1 MTVSPPGV
9 RTRLLDAVPPDPL
22 PFQPGATSA
31 VAQLRALVAAGGA
44 DLPLPAGG
52 ATARRWAALARWGRT
67 DLSFARLAEGHAD
80 AVAILA
86 EAGRAPEPS
95 AGYGVWAARSSGT
108 GAVLDGGPGTWRLRG
123 RVRFCSGA
131 HDLDRALVVALTAD
145 GSRVAGVALR
155 RRGVRPVEGTWET
168 VGMARSDSA
177 DVEFDDVPVADDA
190 LLGGPGWYT
199 ARAGF
204 WHGGAGVA
212 AVWLGGAAGVVDDLL
227 AGLTGTEPDP
237 HRLALLGELHA
248 GVAAAEALLFTTAAA
263 LDDDPADPH
272 RDAVWT
278 ARAAVESVCRR
289 VLDVAPRLAGVAALT
304 RGGPLAGRLA
314 DLGVYVRQHHGERD
328 LAALGAA
335 VLDGAR

>member
-9 RTRLLDAVPPDPL
+9 RTRLLDVAPPEP
-22 PFQPGATSA
+22 PRTPPAA
-31 VAQLRALVAAGGA
+31 ALRALVAAGAA
-44 DLPLPAGG
+44 DLPLPGGG
-52 ATARRWAALARWGRT
+52 ATLHRWADLARWGRT
-67 DLSFARLAEGHAD
+67 DLSLARLAEGHAD
-80 AVAILA
+80 ALA
-86 EAGRAPEPS
+86 VLADAGCTPEPG
-95 AGYGVWAARSSGT
+95 ATYGVWAARSGGT
-108 GAVLDGGPGTWRLRG
+108 GAILDGGPGAWRLHG

-145 GSRVAGVALR
+145 GSRIADVPLR
-155 RRGVRPVEGTWET
+155 RPGVRPVEGTWET
-168 VGMARSDSA
+168 VGMAGSDSA
-177 DVEFDDVPVADDA
+177 DVDLDDVPVPDDA

-199 ARAGF
+199 ARPGF

-212 AVWLGGAAGVVDDLL
+212 AVWLGGAAGVVDDLR
-227 AGLTGTEPDP
+227 AGLAAGDPDP
-237 HRLALLGELHA
+237 HRLAPLRELHA
-248 GVAAAEALLFTTAAA
+248 GVPAAAALLGPTAAA
-263 LDDDPADPH
+263 VDDDPTDPH
-272 RDAVWT
+272 RDAAWT
-278 ARAAVESVCRR
+278 VRAAVESACRR

>member
-1 MTVSPPGV
+1 MTLSPPGV
-9 RTRLLDAVPPDPL
+9 RSRLLDAAPPDPL
-22 PFQPGATSA
+22 RSPPGATSA
-31 VAQLRALVAAGGA
+31 VPELRALIAAGGA
-44 DLPLPAGG
+44 DLPLPAHG
-52 ATARRWAALARWGRT
+52 ATAHRWAGLARWGRT

-80 AVAILA
+80 AVGILA
-86 EAGRAPEPS
+86 EAGRAPDPA
-95 AGYGVWAARSSGT
+95 AGYGVWAARSGGT
-108 GAVLDGGPGTWRLRG
+108 GAVLVGGPGAWRLCG

-131 HDLDRALVVALTAD
+131 HDLDRALVVALTAA
-145 GSRVAGVALR
+145 GSRVADVRLR
-155 RRGVRPVEGTWET
+155 RPGVRPVEGTWET

-177 DVEFDDVPVADDA
+177 DVEFADVPVADDD
-190 LLGGPGWYT
+190 LLGGAGWYT

-212 AVWLGGAAGVVDDLL
+212 AVWLGGAAGVVDDLR
-227 AGLTGTEPDP
+227 AGLADTEPDP

-248 GVAAAEALLFTTAAA
+248 GVAAAEALLVTTAATI
-263 LDDDPADPH
+263 DDAPADPH
-272 RDAVWT
+272 RDAVLT
-278 ARAAVESVCRR
+278 VRAAVESVCRR

>member
-9 RTRLLDAVPPDPL
+9 RPRLLDDAPPHLVPRGQGSAVPAL
-22 PFQPGATSA
+22 Q
-31 VAQLRALVAAGGA
+31 ALVAAGA
-44 DLPLPAGG
+44 TDLPLPAGG
-52 ATARRWAALARWGRT
+52 ATLHRWASLARWGRT
-67 DLSFARLAEGHAD
+67 DLSLARLVEGHTD

-86 EAGRAPEPS
+86 EAGRSAEPT
-95 AGYGVWAARSSGT
+95 ATYGVWAARSGGT
-108 GAVLDGGPGTWRLRG
+108 GAVLDGGPGGRRLRG

-131 HDLDRALVVALTAD
+131 HELDRALVVALTPG
-145 GSRVAGVALR
+145 GSRVADVALR
-155 RRGVRPVEGTWET
+155 RPGVRPVDGTWET
-168 VGMARSDSA
+168 VGMAGSDSA

-199 ARAGF
+199 ARPGF

-212 AVWLGGAAGVVDDLL
+212 AVWLGGAAGVVDDLRAGL
-227 AGLTGTEPDP
+227 AGSEPDP

-248 GVAAAEALLFTTAAA
+248 AVAAAEALLVVTAASI
-263 LDDDPADPH
+263 DDGPDHPQ

-278 ARAAVESVCRR
+278 ARAAVESVCRT
-289 VLDVAPRLAGVAALT
+289 VLDIAPRLAGVAALT

-335 VLDGAR
+335 VLDGGR